1 MVLEAKQHREIY
13 ERQSYRWQNTM
24 QGGGNVCRAKMNR
37 SVVQL
42 TFLEANGQ
50 KENNDKV
57 PVEVINQE
65 VK

>member
-1 MVLEAKQHREIY
+1 
-13 ERQSYRWQNTM
+13 M
-24 QGGGNVCRAKMNR
+24 QGGDNVCRAKMNR
-37 SVVQL
+37 SIVQL

-57 PVEVINQE
+57 PVEVINQQ

>member
-1 MVLEAKQHREIY
+1 
-13 ERQSYRWQNTM
+13 M
-24 QGGGNVCRAKMNR
+24 QGGDNVCRAKMNR
-37 SVVQL
+37 SIVQL
-42 TFLEANGQ
+42 TFSEANGQ